1 MKQFAELEQII
12 ANAFEGET
20 TMQEA
25 ERLAA
30 RFLVAQMQ
38 VSNELRNADL
48 DSRMRK
54 TGTKTLR
61 AALYLN
67 IVNNAEK
74 KPTEAQI
81 AATIDTDSMV
91 EEEQKSLDTAEVDR
105 ENLRRYYDIFGN
117 AHIYFRGMAKGNF
130 GG

>member
-67 IVNNAEK
+67 IVNNADGRGRAK
-74 KPTEAQI
+74 VA
-81 AATIDTDSMV
+81 
-91 EEEQKSLDTAEVDR
+91 
-105 ENLRRYYDIFGN
+105 RYG
-117 AHIYFRGMAKGNF
+117 
-130 GG
+130 